1 MAKGITSSGLKVADA
16 QITSMDSQLFNVQ
29 LLGDG
34 TNAATLTIYD
44 SENSSISG
52 KLVLAKLS
60 LDAGLVQAETLNSE
74 HGIVANRGI
83 YCDVSGTGAE
93 YIVHYCLG
101 A

>member
-1 MAKGITSSGLKVADA
+1 MGHGLTSSGLLSADA
-16 QITSMDSQLFNVQ
+16 QIISMPGQLFTAQ

-44 SENSSISG
+44 SENSTTSG
-52 KLVLAKLS
+52 KLVLAKIT
-60 LDAGLVQAETLNSE
+60 LDAGLVQAEHLVLE
-74 HGIVANRGI
+74 HSLVANRGI

-93 YIVHYCLG
+93 YIIGYVLG